1 MKVEILPVHRSDLQA
16 VERFLTREWTGEVE
30 EPGCKTVRERNWM
43 PGNERFGLRLV
54 ADGEIVGYLGASYSL
69 RPVNGTLEPFC
80 AIAPWFV
87 KEGYRTQS
95 LRMLFKLLEQQ
106 DMTYVNYTP
115 SRDMF
120 KLFTGL
126 GFKALD
132 QVKVLMPPLLNVD
145 RLRPWR
151 SRLLTRPAEVRA
163 ALEGDAARIF
173 DDHVHTMCLQIAI
186 VAGGRV
192 CYLAAGRRVLRGLRF
207 AEILHVG
214 EPALL
219 APQFERIVWL
229 LCRHFGA
236 VGVAADERLIAG
248 AKLRGFR
255 YKLRSPGVFK
265 STRVRREDID
275 NMWSELAY

>member
-1 MKVEILPVHRSDLQA
+1 
-16 VERFLTREWTGEVE
+16 
-30 EPGCKTVRERNWM
+30 
-43 PGNERFGLRLV
+43 
-54 ADGEIVGYLGASYSL
+54 
-69 RPVNGTLEPFC
+69 
-80 AIAPWFV
+80 
-87 KEGYRTQS
+87 
-95 LRMLFKLLEQQ
+95 MLFKLLERQ

-132 QVKVLMPPLLNVD
+132 QVKVLAPPLLNLD

-151 SRLLTRPAEVRA
+151 SRLLTGPADVRA
-163 ALEGDAARIF
+163 ALEGPAARIF
-173 DDHVHTMCLQIAI
+173 DDHAQTMCRQLAI
-186 VAGGRV
+186 VAGDRV
-192 CYLAAGRRVLRGLRF
+192 CHMAAGRRILRGMRF
-207 AEILHVG
+207 SEILHVS

-248 AKLRGFR
+248 AKIRGFR
-255 YKLRSPGVFK
+255 YKLHSPGVFR
-265 STRVRREDID
+265 SARVRREDID

>member
-16 VERFLTREWTGEVE
+16 VERFLAREWTGEVE
-30 EPGCKTVRERNWM
+30 ESGRRMRERNWM
-43 PGNERFGLRLV
+43 PGNESFGLRLV
-54 ADGEIVGYLGASYSL
+54 ADGEIVGYLGAGYSL
-69 RPVNGTLEPFC
+69 RPVNGTMERFC

-87 KEGYRTQS
+87 KDGYRTQS

-132 QVKVLMPPLLNVD
+132 QVKVLMPPLLNTD

-151 SRLLTRPAEVRA
+151 SRLLTEPAEVRA
-163 ALEGDAARIF
+163 ALKGGTAAKIF
-173 DDHVHTMCLQIAI
+173 DDHMQTMCRQIAI
-186 VAGGRV
+186 VAGDRV

-207 AEILHVG
+207 AEILHVS

-219 APQFERIVWL
+219 AAQFERIVWL
-229 LCRHFGA
+229 LCRHFKA

-248 AKLRGFR
+248 AKVRGFR
-255 YKLRSPGVFK
+255 YKLHSPGVFK